1 MAFMRRSAAACGV
14 VISACGLGAL
24 VLAAEVRA
32 QGGDIE
38 AGKRVYDKA
47 NCVGC
52 HKWHGGGGGG
62 YGGAALSLR
71 ETGLDRQG
79 LIEAVR
85 CGRPGTGM
93 PYHDRTAWRGTDRGC
108 YDMTRSELGRDL
120 PPKAAT
126 FLRDAEIEAVVDYVQ
141 AAIQGRG
148 EPTREDCIA
157 FWGDAAKQCDS
168 M

>member
-24 VLAAEVRA
+24 VLAAEVRT

-62 YGGAALSLR
+62 YGGDPGRCARCCCRSSCCFRHPYAVMPR
-71 ETGLDRQG
+71 GL
-79 LIEAVR
+79 
-85 CGRPGTGM
+85 
-93 PYHDRTAWRGTDRGC
+93 
-108 YDMTRSELGRDL
+108 
-120 PPKAAT
+120 
-126 FLRDAEIEAVVDYVQ
+126 
-141 AAIQGRG
+141 
-148 EPTREDCIA
+148 
-157 FWGDAAKQCDS
+157 
-168 M
+168 